1 MTGFGAGRG
10 GAGVET
16 ISVELRAVNGK
27 FCEVK
32 PRLPRELSSL
42 EPELAKTIKGRISRG
57 RTGGFVRREAG
68 GARGAVPHA
77 DLALAAAYTKAFRE
91 LKDSL
96 GLAGEPTVQD
106 LAAMEGVIS
115 PGGEG

>member
-1 MTGFGAGRG
+1 MIRRPTRSTLFPYTTLFRSA
-10 GAGVET
+10 

-57 RTGGFVRREAG
+57 VVEAFVRHGAG
-68 GARGAVPHA
+68 RPGSVEHTTELQSQS
-77 DLALAAAYTKAFRE
+77 DLRCGLLLSTKLAA
-91 LKDSL
+91 
-96 GLAGEPTVQD
+96 
-106 LAAMEGVIS
+106 I
-115 PGGEG
+115 